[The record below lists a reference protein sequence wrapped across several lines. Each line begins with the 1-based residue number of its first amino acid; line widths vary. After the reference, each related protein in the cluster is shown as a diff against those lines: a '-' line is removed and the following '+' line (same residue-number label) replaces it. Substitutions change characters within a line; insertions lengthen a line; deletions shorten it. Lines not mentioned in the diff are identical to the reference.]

1 MKKKLAVLTLGVMM
15 LLAFVIPQWKIQASE
30 DVKSIDILF
39 VHDTHSHLDTF
50 ATVEGTTSVQM
61 GGFARLKTL
70 INQQKAKN
78 PETLLLD
85 AGDFSMG
92 TLVQVVFEEEAAELR
107 MLGELGIEATT
118 LGNHE
123 FDYKASG
130 LLLA

>member
-1 MKKKLAVLTLGVMM
+1 MKKKLAVFTLGLMM
-15 LLAFVIPQWKIQASE
+15 LLAFVIPQWNMQASE
-30 DVKSIDILF
+30 DLRSVDILF

-61 GGFARLKTL
+61 GGFSRLKTL

-92 TLVQVVFEEEAAELR
+92 TLVQVVFEEEAAEIR

-118 LGNHE
+118 LGNKY
-123 FDYKASG
+123 DNLKAKILYK
-130 LLLA
+130 